1 MTNKRDYY
9 SVLGV
14 ERSASAAEIKK
25 AYRQKALEFHPDR
38 NKSADAEAKFKEVN
52 EAYEILSNDQKK
64 AAYDRFGHS
73 AFDPSAGSPFTGA
86 GTGRSGPIN
95 YTYYSQGSPGDFADA
110 FGGFSDPFDIFE
122 SIFGGASPFSRGP
135 QKPHY
140 SLRVSF
146 EEAAKGITK
155 TIVHQGKQHTINIPA
170 GASEGTRIRFT
181 DFDIS
186 IDVAPHKTFKRDG
199 YDLYVDQ
206 TIPFTLAAL
215 GGSITVPTLE
225 KDITI
230 KIRPG
235 TQPNTLL
242 RLSGL
247 GIQRL
252 QSRGKGDL
260 YIRLIVKIPEKLT
273 REQKKLL
280 QQLANISI

>member
-1 MTNKRDYY
+1 MTTKRDYY
-9 SVLGV
+9 DILGV
-14 ERSASAAEIKK
+14 TKSASAAEIKK

-73 AFDPSAGSPFTGA
+73 VPNTGHPGA
-86 GTGRSGPIN
+86 N
-95 YTYYSQGSPGDFADA
+95 YSYYSSGSPGDFADA

-122 SIFGGASPFSRGP
+122 SIFGGASPFSNRP

-140 SLRVSF
+140 SLRISF
-146 EEAAKGITK
+146 EDAAKGVTK

-170 GASEGTRIRFT
+170 GADDGTRIRFAE
-181 DFDIS
+181 FDIS
-186 IDVAPHKTFKRDG
+186 INVAPHKTFKRDG
-199 YDLYVDQ
+199 YDLYIDQ
-206 TIPFTLAAL
+206 NIPFTLAAL
-215 GGSITVPTLE
+215 GGSISVPTLD
-225 KDITI
+225 KAITI

-242 RLSGL
+242 RLSAM

-280 QQLANISI
+280 QQLAETDA